1 MTSLSDFLIKE
12 KIHESST
19 SLVHRG
25 VRQLDACPVV
35 LKVLKPDYPTPTALA
50 RYTHEYDITRSLNL
64 EGVIRAYG
72 LQNHERTLVMILEDF
87 GGESLERW
95 IQRSPVQYCPMSL
108 HEWLRLSIQLTEI
121 LGQIHTA
128 NVIHKD
134 INPSNIV
141 VNPETG
147 VVKIIDFGISTRF
160 SYTTPTF
167 QNSGVLEG
175 TLAYLSPEQTGRM
188 NRLLDYRTD
197 FYSLGVTL
205 YQLLTGRLPFDSTHV
220 LELIHCHIAKQP
232 VLPEEINSGI
242 PPIIS
247 QLVMKLMAKN
257 AEDRYQSALGVQ
269 ADLEHCLRQL
279 EMGDRIESFPLG
291 LHDVNDKFQIPQKL
305 YGREVEI
312 ETLLAAFEGVDEW
325 ESGRVN
331 EWESGRVNDYP
342 SPHLPIPPSTPGK
355 LMLVSGYSGVG
366 KSALVQEIYK
376 PITQKQGYFISGKFD
391 QFQRD
396 IPYTAIVSALQSFV
410 RQLLME
416 PESQLQQWRD
426 RFLTALGANGQLMVD
441 LIPELELI
449 IGKQHPVEAVG
460 STEAKNRFNAVFQN
474 FIRALCSYDRPLVIF
489 LDDLH
494 WADLATLKLIERMMT
509 NGELRSLLL
518 IGAYRNNEV
527 NSTHPLMLT
536 LEQLKR
542 EDIAI
547 DQITLTPLKLEAIA
561 QLIAETLHT
570 STTKAQPLAELVL
583 SKTGGNPFF
592 INEFL
597 RMLYAE
603 QLICFN
609 PDHRSWE
616 WQINQIEA
624 KEMTENVVELLI
636 DKLRQLPR
644 STQQVLNL
652 AACIGTEFRLTTLT
666 TICEK
671 SASEMLT
678 DLLTAVQV
686 NLILPISKSDED
698 ALEQHYKFLHDRVQ
712 QAAYALTD
720 EQQKQAI
727 HLQIG
732 RSLLQKY
739 SSNEQQEQLFTI
751 VDHLNISLQPAIH
764 HSSQPIDPVEQIQF
778 AQLNLLAGQKAK
790 AATAYRAALSYLTA
804 GMTWL
809 TPDSWQHH
817 YDLTLALHQEITE
830 AAYLCGEFEQMEHW
844 AAIVLQNAHEVLHT
858 VKIYQVKIQAAIAQV
873 KLEEAIQIGLFVL
886 EQLGLSLPEAP
897 SQAEAQTALNETI
910 ARLAEQDIQAL
921 LELPDMTEPHSLAI
935 MDIILNMMPLTYY
948 GVPNLFV
955 LITLVS
961 VNLSIQYGNATCSAY
976 CYVCYAIILC
986 WIVQDIETSYQ
997 YGKLALSLAECCQSK
1012 WLKARAT
1019 MAFRV
1024 CVMLFQEHLRT
1035 TIPALQE
1042 AYRNTAETG
1051 DFEFIGFY
1059 PFYEC
1064 LYLYCVGQELT
1075 QLEQKL
1081 AINQQLIRQ
1090 VRREGVLNWL
1100 SILWQTV
1107 LNLLGRNE
1115 IPDQLVGEAYDEQ
1128 QSLSRAISASDRGE
1142 VHFYY
1147 LNRLILSYLFGEFEQ
1162 AANHAALAE
1171 RYLDGMPANLT
1182 VTQFYFYDSLA
1193 SLSQSSEVTPL
1204 ERERWLNRVN
1214 QNQEKM
1220 HRWAHHAPM
1229 NFLHKYH
1236 LVEAEKN
1243 RVLGYFFEAEELY
1256 EQAIQGAQENEY
1268 LQEEAL
1274 AYELAAKHYL
1284 HRGRNKIAQTY
1295 FREAHYC
1302 YTRWGAIAKVNALEA
1317 QYPQFF
1323 SQATQTSTKPT
1334 TTGSTSNGSV
1344 LDLATVMKASQA
1356 ISGEIELE
1364 QLLNSLMK
1372 ILIENAGAQRGCL
1385 ILDSAGTWMIK
1396 AVDEVISGVDGNPTI
1411 VSTTQIPQSIL
1422 IDGHVPVSI
1431 IHYVERTKESVVL
1444 HDAIQDQNFSNDPYI
1459 QLHQTRSILCTPL
1472 LNQGQLKGIVYLENA
1487 TTVGAFTTDRLEVIQ
1502 LLAGQAAIAL
1512 TNAKLYAEIR
1522 AREDQLSQFVNAVP
1536 IGVMV
1541 VDVQGKV
1548 CYANQM
1554 ADELCS
1560 MDLLHE
1566 CATPELLQR
1575 LQIYRAGTN
1584 QLYSVEQIPILRSL
1598 AGETVHVS
1606 DMEFRRPDQVI
1617 AVEVTSTPV
1626 FDDAGQV
1633 RYAIAAFQDITQ
1645 RKQAE
1650 RLLKSYSRILERQVR
1665 ERTQRLK
1672 LLSEQLLEHNARL
1685 TSEIAERERVE
1696 LALRQKE
1703 GLNLAIIT
1711 TIPDLLIRMDRHG
1724 NYLGIFANENLILYK
1739 PEQNRVGANLYDV
1752 LPHNTAEEYMHYI
1765 QRALQTGELQV
1776 FENQLTINGVVHYFE
1791 SRIAPSEEDEVLIIE
1806 RDFTEQRNATLR
1818 ERKQTEEA
1826 LILKERNR
1834 LAREIHDTLA
1844 QAFTGIVVH
1853 LEAAALKA
1861 IEDPQMAQRCIET
1874 SSELARF
1881 GLAEARRSVQALRLQ
1896 LLTEG
1901 DLCRALHRMSEQLFP
1916 STQTQIA
1923 IELTGEV
1930 YSLPAEVENN
1940 LLRIGQE
1947 ALTNAAKYAR
1957 ATEIQIALV
1966 YEPTQCTLSIQD
1978 NGQGF
1983 DVSPAFVNHGFGL
1996 LGMTERAKQIGA
2008 QLTIQ
2013 STPGSGTEI
2022 VVSVN
2027 RRGHHEQQDSSL
2039 DSR

>member
-1 MTSLSDFLIKE
+1 MTPLSDFLIKE
-12 KIHESST
+12 KIHESSN
-19 SLVHRG
+19 SLVFRG
-25 VRQLDACPVV
+25 VRQSDACPVV
-35 LKVLKPDYPTPTALA
+35 LKVLKPDYPTPTAIA
-50 RYTHEYDITRSLNL
+50 RYTHEYDITRSLDL
-64 EGVIRAYG
+64 AGVIRAYG

-87 GGESLERW
+87 GGESLEHW
-95 IQRSPVQYCPMSL
+95 MQRSPTQYCPMAL
-108 HEWLRLSIQLTEI
+108 DDWLRLGIQLTQI
-121 LGQIHTA
+121 LGQIHAA

-134 INPSNIV
+134 INPGNIV

-205 YQLLTGRLPFDSTHV
+205 YQLLTGRLPFNSVNV

-232 VLPEEINSGI
+232 VLPKEINSGI
-242 PPIIS
+242 PS
-247 QLVMKLMAKN
+247 SVSELVIKLMAKN

-279 EMGDRIESFPLG
+279 EMGDRIASFPLG
-291 LHDVNDKFQIPQKL
+291 LHDINDKFQIPQKL

-312 ETLLAAFEGVDEW
+312 ETLLAAFERVMGNEEW
-325 ESGRVN
+325 RIANGEVN
-331 EWESGRVNDYP
+331 ATSHT
-342 SPHLPIPPSTPGK
+342 PHPTPII
-355 LMLVSGYSGVG
+355 LVSGYSGVG

-391 QFQRD
+391 QLQRNV
-396 IPYTAIVSALQSFV
+396 PYTAIVSALKFFV
-410 RQLLME
+410 RQLLTE
-416 PESQLQQWRD
+416 PESQLQQWRE

-449 IGKQHPVEAVG
+449 IGKQQPVEAVG
-460 STEAKNRFNAVFQN
+460 LTEAENRFNAVFQN
-474 FIRALCSYDRPLVIF
+474 FIRALCWRDRPLVIF
-489 LDDLH
+489 LDDLQ

-509 NGELRSLLL
+509 NGELQSLLL

-542 EDIAI
+542 EEVAI
-547 DQITLTPLKLEAIA
+547 EQITLTPLKLEAIA
-561 QLIAETLHT
+561 QLIAETLYT
-570 STTKAQPLAELVL
+570 STTEAQPLAELVL

-597 RMLYAE
+597 RTLYAE

-616 WQINQIEA
+616 WQIDQIAA
-624 KEMTENVVELLI
+624 KEITENVVELLI

-652 AACIGTEFRLTTLT
+652 AACVGTAFRLTTLT

-671 SASEMLT
+671 SSSDILS
-678 DLLTAVQV
+678 DLATAVQF
-686 NLILPISKSDED
+686 NLILPISQSGEI
-698 ALEQHYKFLHDRVQ
+698 LEQTYRFLHDRVQ

-720 EQQKQAI
+720 DQQKQAI

-739 SSNEQQEQLFTI
+739 SFSEQQEQLFAI

-764 HSSQPIDPVEQIQF
+764 HSSQPIDTVEQIQF

-804 GMTWL
+804 GITWL
-809 TPDSWQHH
+809 PSDSWQHH

-830 AAYLCGEFEQMEHW
+830 AAYLSGKFEQMEHW
-844 AAIVLQNAHEVLHT
+844 AAIVLQNAGEVLHT
-858 VKIYQVKIQAAIAQV
+858 VRIYQVKIQAAIAQV
-873 KLEEAIQIGLFVL
+873 KLREAIQIGLFAL
-886 EQLGLSLPEAP
+886 NQLGLSLPEAP
-897 SQAEAQTALNETI
+897 NQAEAQAAIDETLI
-910 ARLAEQDIQAL
+910 RLADQDIQAL
-921 LELPDMTEPHSLAI
+921 LELPEMTEPNSLAA
-935 MDIILNMMPLTYY
+935 MNILADVMRLAFFGT
-948 GVPNLFV
+948 PNLSV
-955 LITLVS
+955 LTTLAS
-961 VNLSIQYGNATCSAY
+961 VNLSAQYGNTIWSAY
-976 CYVCYAIILC
+976 GYIFYAIILC
-986 WIVQDIETSYQ
+986 WIVQDIETGYQ
-997 YGKLALSLAECCQSK
+997 FGKLSLSLAERFQSK
-1012 WLKARAT
+1012 WLQTKT
-1019 MAFRV
+1019 SMAFKV
-1024 CVMLFQEHLRT
+1024 CIMFWKEHLNA
-1035 TIPALQE
+1035 TIPTIQE
-1042 AYRNTAETG
+1042 VYWQAMEIG
-1051 DFEFIGFY
+1051 DFEFIAQYAFH
-1059 PFYEC
+1059 EC
-1064 LYLYCVGQELT
+1064 NHLYFMGQELT

-1081 AINQQLIRQ
+1081 VVNRQIVHQ
-1090 VRREGVLNWL
+1090 VRRERHLNWI

-1107 LNLLGRNE
+1107 LNLLARNE
-1115 IPDQLVGEAYDEQ
+1115 NPVQLTGEAYYEE
-1128 QSLSRAISASDRGE
+1128 QSLSRAISANDRSE
-1142 VHFYY
+1142 LHLYY
-1147 LNRLILSYLFGEFEQ
+1147 LNKLILSYLFCEFEQ
-1162 AANHAALAE
+1162 SAQYAAMAE
-1171 RYLDGMPANLT
+1171 QYLDGMPGTFT
-1182 VTQFYFYDSLA
+1182 VVQFYFYDSLVF
-1193 SLSQSSEVTPL
+1193 LSKWTEAAPAEQE
-1204 ERERWLNRVN
+1204 EWLNRVN
-1214 QNQEKM
+1214 RNQEKI
-1220 HRWAHHAPM
+1220 HRWANHAPM

-1236 LVEAEKN
+1236 LVEAEK
-1243 RVLGYFFEAEELY
+1243 RRIFGQFFEAEELY

-1268 LQEEAL
+1268 IQEEAL
-1274 AYELAAKHYL
+1274 AYELAARHYL

-1295 FREAHYC
+1295 FREARYC
-1302 YTRWGAIAKVNALEA
+1302 YARWGAIAKVNALEA

-1323 SQATQTSTKPT
+1323 SQTTHTSTKPT
-1334 TTGSTSNGSV
+1334 TTGITSNGSA

-1396 AVDEVISGVDGNPTI
+1396 AVGEVISGVDANPTGVPI
-1411 VSTTQIPQSIL
+1411 TQISQSIP
-1422 IDGHVPVSI
+1422 IDGHVPASI

-1444 HDAIQDQNFSNDPYI
+1444 HDATQDQNFSHDPYI
-1459 QLHQTRSILCTPL
+1459 QAHQTRSILCTPL

-1487 TTVGAFTTDRLEVIQ
+1487 LTVGAFTTDRLEVIQ

-1512 TNAKLYAEIR
+1512 TNAKLYAEIK
-1522 AREDQLSQFVNAVP
+1522 AREDQLSQFVDAVP
-1536 IGVMV
+1536 VGITVI
-1541 VDVQGKV
+1541 DVQGEIR
-1548 CYANQM
+1548 YANQM
-1554 ADELCS
+1554 AKELCGFN
-1560 MDLLHE
+1560 LHE
-1566 CATPELLQR
+1566 STMPELLQR

-1584 QLYSVEQIPILRSL
+1584 QPYPVEQLPILRSL
-1598 AGETVHVS
+1598 AGETVHIS
-1606 DMEFRRPDQVI
+1606 DMELRRPDQVI
-1617 AVEVTSTPV
+1617 AVEVSSTPV
-1626 FDDAGQV
+1626 FDDAGRIV
-1633 RYAIAAFQDITQ
+1633 YAIAAFQDITQ

-1665 ERTQRLK
+1665 ERTQRLRQ
-1672 LLSEQLLEHNARL
+1672 LSEQLLEQNACL
-1685 TSEIAERERVE
+1685 TDEIAERERVE
-1696 LALRQKE
+1696 LALRRKE
-1703 GLNLAIIT
+1703 ALNLAIIT
-1711 TIPDLLIRMDRHG
+1711 TIPDLLIHIDRHG
-1724 NYLGIFANENLILYK
+1724 NYLGIFANENLTLYT
-1739 PEQNRVGANLYDV
+1739 PEQNKVGANLYDV
-1752 LPHNTAEEYMHYI
+1752 LPRNTAEEYMHHI
-1765 QRALQTGELQV
+1765 QQALQTGELQI
-1776 FENQLTINGVVHYFE
+1776 FENQLTIDGVIHYFE
-1791 SRIAPSEEDEVLIIE
+1791 SRIARCGEDEVLLIE
-1806 RDFTEQRNATLR
+1806 RDFTEQRNAALR

-1861 IEDPQMAQRCIET
+1861 IDDPQMAQHCIQT

-1896 LLTEG
+1896 LLAEG
-1901 DLCRALHRMSEQLFP
+1901 DLYRALHRMVEQLFP
-1916 STQTQIA
+1916 SPETQVA
-1923 IELTGEV
+1923 IELAGEV
-1930 YSLPAEVENN
+1930 YSIPAEVENN

-1957 ATEIQIALV
+1957 ATEIQVHLV
-1966 YEPTQCTLSIQD
+1966 YEPTQCTLSIKD

-1983 DVSPAFVNHGFGL
+1983 DVSPSFVNNGFGL

-2008 QLTIQ
+2008 ELTIQ
-2013 STPGSGTEI
+2013 SSPGSGTEI
-2022 VVSVN
+2022 VVSIN
-2027 RRGHHEQQDSSL
+2027 REGHHEQQDSSP